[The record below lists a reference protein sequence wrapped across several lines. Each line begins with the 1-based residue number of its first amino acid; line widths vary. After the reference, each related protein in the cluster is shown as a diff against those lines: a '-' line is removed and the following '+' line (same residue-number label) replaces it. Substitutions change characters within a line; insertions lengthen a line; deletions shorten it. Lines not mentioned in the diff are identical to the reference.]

1 MTMPD
6 WKAARRRLQNR
17 RNIRRALGA
26 NVEIGR
32 DFRIG
37 VDSVL
42 WAPRRLT
49 IGSGCLFGS
58 RNRLEVDGKIGHD
71 VLFANDVAIVGRR
84 DHDIHEVGV
93 PITRA
98 KRVHEHADT
107 LSEPVDIGSDVWVGF
122 RATILSG
129 VKIGDSAIIAAGAL
143 VLSDV
148 PANTVVGG
156 VPASPIRER
165 FPARG
170 LEIHWRELG
179 LDRWTNEEQEL

>member
-1 MTMPD
+1 MPD
-6 WKAARRRLQNR
+6 WKVARRSLQNR
-17 RNIRRALGA
+17 RNIRSALAA
-26 NVEIGR
+26 NVEVGH

-49 IGSGCLFGS
+49 IGSGCFFGS
-58 RNRLEVDGKIGHD
+58 RNRLEVDGKIGDD
-71 VLFANDVAIVGRR
+71 VLFANDVAVVGRR

-129 VKIGDSAIIAAGAL
+129 VRIGDSAVIAAGAL
-143 VLSDV
+143 VLNDV
-148 PANTVVGG
+148 PANTIVGG
-156 VPASPIRER
+156 VPASPIRQR
-165 FPARG
+165 YSPRD

-179 LDRWTNEEQEL
+179 LGRGANEDQEL